1 MTALCLLAT
10 LWFCPDERVISA
22 ELVAPLPPVRVEM
35 PATRYV
41 VRTTYVSEVEDD
53 RFQTKEDCERLAD
66 YFAKEM
72 PDDMDGHFTK
82 VIECVE
88 VR

>member
-1 MTALCLLAT
+1 MTALCLLAS
-10 LWFCPDERVISA
+10 LWFCLDERVISA
-22 ELVAPLPPVRVEM
+22 EMVAPLPPIRVEM

-41 VRTTYVSEVEDD
+41 VRTTYVSEVEAEWM
-53 RFQTKEDCERLAD
+53 QTKADCERLAD
-66 YFAKEM
+66 YFAQEM